1 MIKGTSISLLIFV
14 IIGMMHLSIANHY
27 CAGKLAGTKVSFS
40 GQLAS
45 CGMETEKMKLPET
58 GSKLND
64 HCCDDVLVTL
74 VTDNN
79 YEPSFSFTGD
89 SPQFNL
95 QIPDNM
101 VLYQLTST
109 EPSRSQSTNVMPPG
123 KRPSALAD
131 CSGICVF
138 RI

>member
-1 MIKGTSISLLIFV
+1 MIKSTSISLLIFILV
-14 IIGMMHLSIANHY
+14 GILHLSVANHY
-27 CAGKLAGTKVSFS
+27 CGGELAGTKVSVS
-40 GQLAS
+40 GKLAS
-45 CGMETEKMKLPET
+45 CGMETEKIKIPES
-58 GSKLND
+58 GLRLND

-79 YEPSFSFTGD
+79 YEPSFNFIRN
-89 SPQFNL
+89 SPQSNL
-95 QIPDNM
+95 QISDYISF
-101 VLYQLTST
+101 YQPAST
-109 EPSRSQSTNVMPPG
+109 ESSKSQITNVKPPG